1 MTLSRFGLNRSLR
14 MSKDTLE
21 IIKES
26 RKAGVQAAWIVFATL
41 VVVLIGVS
49 FVICAIAN
57 KKEVVNIDA
66 KTSMGSNYI
75 QSK

>member
-1 MTLSRFGLNRSLR
+1 

-41 VVVLIGVS
+41 VVVLIGIS
-49 FVICAIAN
+49 FVVYAVAD
-57 KKEVVNIDA
+57 KKEIINIDA
-66 KTSMGSNYI
+66 KTTTGDNFI

>member
-1 MTLSRFGLNRSLR
+1 
-14 MSKDTLE
+14 MSKNTLE

-26 RKAGVQAAWIVFATL
+26 QKAGVQAAWIVFATL

-49 FVICAIAN
+49 FVICAVAD
-57 KKEVVNIDA
+57 KREVVNIEA
-66 KTSMGSNYI
+66 KTSEGNNYI

>member
-1 MTLSRFGLNRSLR
+1 

-26 RKAGVQAAWIVFATL
+26 RKAGVQAALIVFATL
-41 VVVLIGVS
+41 VIVLIGTS
-49 FVICAIAN
+49 FVILSMAE
-57 KKEVVNIDA
+57 KKEVVNIEA
-66 KTSMGSNYI
+66 KTSTGNNYI